1 MLIIADDDD
10 KKFVFADG
18 DDGDC
23 VNEEC
28 ASSPFP
34 PARITCGDGTH
45 TPTNTAV
52 RHTHTHTHI
61 HTHTKG
67 GAGEVEGTDRT
78 E

>member
-52 RHTHTHTHI
+52 RHN
-61 HTHTKG
+61 
-67 GAGEVEGTDRT
+67 
-78 E
+78 